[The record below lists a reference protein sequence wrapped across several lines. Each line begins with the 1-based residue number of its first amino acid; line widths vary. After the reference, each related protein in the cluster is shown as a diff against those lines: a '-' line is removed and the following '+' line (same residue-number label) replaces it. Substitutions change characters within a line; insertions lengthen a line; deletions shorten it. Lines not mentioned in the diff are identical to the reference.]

1 MFDVSFFVIF
11 SLKIITKSSHSAHD
25 PILFEE
31 QATITEK
38 LTIFIAEVFAMDK
51 GVTDLRLSD
60 AKVLGRELMAFPT
73 LCRTY
78 TIFGKK

>member
-1 MFDVSFFVIF
+1 M
-11 SLKIITKSSHSAHD
+11 H
-25 PILFEE
+25 ILF
-31 QATITEK
+31 QGQTIITEK
-38 LTIFIAEVFAMDK
+38 LTIFIADDFAIDK

-78 TIFGKK
+78 TIFGKSERRDKVDNMS

>member
-1 MFDVSFFVIF
+1 MM
-11 SLKIITKSSHSAHD
+11 H
-25 PILFEE
+25 ILFEE
-31 QATITEK
+31 QTNNITEK
-38 LTIFIAEVFAMDK
+38 LTIFIADDFAMDK

-78 TIFGKK
+78 TIFRKGERRDKVDNMS